1 MMKMTMTWGDDDD
14 DLDDDD
20 DDIDDD
26 NLGDDLD
33 ADVIDDEYVDDDG
46 DDLDDG
52 VDLDGDDIEDD
63 GNNLDDADM
72 DYDGD
77 DLDDDGL
84 DDAALD
90 DDDDEVDVDVDVDVD
105 VGMIVLSKS
114 MALHDVHHLVCGMAQ
129 EAQRHSCPKRRCVCT
144 AFCQSCS
151 FSCDLA
157 VRILCQAFAGQALT
171 HVVFATTFMTFNQ
184 GACPLRDNGLGNS
197 PWNADMKKGTLI
209 APLPTRTCNTG
220 G

>member
-1 MMKMTMTWGDDDD
+1 MTMTWGDDDD

-26 NLGDDLD
+26 LGDDLD
-33 ADVIDDEYVDDDG
+33 DDVIDDDYVDDDG

-52 VDLDGDDIEDD
+52 VDLDDDDIEDD

-90 DDDDEVDVDVDVDVD
+90 DDDDEVDVDVDV
-105 VGMIVLSKS
+105 GMIVLSKS
-114 MALHDVHHLVCGMAQ
+114 MALRDVHHLVCGMAQ

-209 APLPTRTCNTG
+209 APLPTRACNTG